1 MQLKDASLF
10 RQQAFIDGT
19 WLDADG
25 GLTIK
30 VNNPATGEI
39 IGTVPKMGA
48 VETRRAIEA
57 ADRALPAWRSLTA
70 KERATKLRRWFDLL
84 MENQD
89 DLGRL
94 MTMEQGK
101 PLAESK
107 GEIAYAASFIEW
119 FAEEGKRVY
128 GDTIPGHQADKRI
141 LVMKQ
146 PIGVTAAMTP
156 WNFPAAMI
164 TRKAGPALA
173 AGCTMVIKPASQTPF
188 SALAL
193 MAPMYSAPVNCSLNR
208 WAAPVVRSAQ
218 YVSRFLLTGGCRIER
233 TRPG

>member
-48 VETRRAIEA
+48 AETRRAIEA

-146 PIGVTAAMTP
+146 PIGVTP
-156 WNFPAAMI
+156 GI
-164 TRKAGPALA
+164 GRRLHHGD
-173 AGCTMVIKPASQTPF
+173 QTGQPDAVLGF
-188 SALAL
+188 GTDGSGGTCR
-193 MAPMYSAPVNCSLNR
+193 YSKR
-208 WAAPVVRSAQ
+208 RTERGYRQ
-218 YVSRFLLTGGCRIER
+218 CRR
-233 TRPG
+233 YRQRADW